1 MSRAVS
7 DAADSIT
14 ERVYNRHTGCNA
26 SNNNVSKAGNTNAPS
41 TVACARDSKNSSIQC
56 DIDIAIPFEFM
67 RCRLYGG
74 VGKPPSFSHSP

>member
-1 MSRAVS
+1 M
-7 DAADSIT
+7 
-14 ERVYNRHTGCNA
+14 
-26 SNNNVSKAGNTNAPS
+26 SKAGNTNAPS

-56 DIDIAIPFEFM
+56 DIDIAIPFESM